1 MTDIPE
7 AILSKARE
15 IYESAWPD
23 PVTAIAEA
31 LMEAN
36 TGIGTA
42 HDLISDWLGE
52 GTEDLPDDTAVRVNI
67 GGRCIIS
74 EKLGDLR
81 AAINPRTMSPE
92 ALEAHVKELQSIVN
106 ENREIASW

>member
-1 MTDIPE
+1 MTNPNTETEWQDIPTE
-7 AILSKARE
+7 ILSKAKA
-15 IYESAWPD
+15 IYEGSWPD

-52 GTEDLPDDTAVRVNI
+52 GTGDLPDDTVVKVNI
-67 GGRCIIS
+67 GGRCIIND
-74 EKLGDLR
+74 KLGELR
-81 AAINPRTMSPE
+81 AAIN
-92 ALEAHVKELQSIVN
+92 Q
-106 ENREIASW
+106 NREIASW